1 MVEERPG
8 QRQTGSKYGTVKMTV
23 ESIGIQAKIIN
34 NEEEKNGDEKRE
46 IYYPLARSKV
56 TILYWK
62 SCPLFSSKVKRVIG
76 GRRLSWS
83 SFDCVDGCVVGR
95 ELIVHEM

>member
-34 NEEEKNGDEKRE
+34 NEEEKNGDEKKRN
-46 IYYPLARSKV
+46 LLSFS
-56 TILYWK
+56 TFK
-62 SCPLFSSKVKRVIG
+62 SNDSVLKIM
-76 GRRLSWS
+76 
-83 SFDCVDGCVVGR
+83 SFV
-95 ELIVHEM
+95 